1 MVAPLITDVAVSQ
14 HHLSSSQEAAA
25 AVSNASL
32 QCRVQVQCSA
42 MQSKTR
48 VQVQSLV
55 VRVQQQS
62 SQAVCS
68 ENAVQD
74 ICDPACRQ
82 MWTICCGQILTT
94 NAAEL

>member
-42 MQSKTR
+42 MQSKGKGN
-48 VQVQSLV
+48 VAQVLPLKGASAEFSGVGATAEQPGSLF
-55 VRVQQQS
+55 
-62 SQAVCS
+62 
-68 ENAVQD
+68 
-74 ICDPACRQ
+74 
-82 MWTICCGQILTT
+82 
-94 NAAEL
+94 